1 MDRNNS
7 AKMATT
13 KAPQLSE
20 IETLA
25 KTNSARSP
33 VERHL
38 GLIKAMVIIMA
49 VLIVAALATIIV
61 TIYGRLTVVDTAK
74 TIQEYELIIPVDS
87 RVASASLAENGQ
99 ILLIVENATGQQ
111 IWQVDAAGK
120 VRRKTRVMQSK

>member
-7 AKMATT
+7 AKLATT

>member
-7 AKMATT
+7 EKMATT

-20 IETLA
+20 IETSA

-38 GLIKAMVIIMA
+38 GLIKLMAIIMA

-61 TIYGRLTVVDTAK
+61 TIYGRLTIVEEAK
-74 TIQEYELIIPVDS
+74 TIQENELIIPVDS

-99 ILLIVENATGQQ
+99 ILLIVQSATGQQ

-120 VRRKTRVMQSK
+120 VRRKTRIIQSQ

>member
-7 AKMATT
+7 AKLATT

-25 KTNSARSP
+25 KTDSARSP

-38 GLIKAMVIIMA
+38 GLIKAMAIIMA

-74 TIQEYELIIPVDS
+74 TIQEYELIIPLDS
-87 RVASASLAENGQ
+87 RVTSASLAENGQ

>member
-7 AKMATT
+7 AKLATT

-33 VERHL
+33 IERHL
-38 GLIKAMVIIMA
+38 GLIKALVIIMA
-49 VLIVAALATIIV
+49 VLIVAALATIIF

>member
-1 MDRNNS
+1 MDQNDS

-13 KAPQLSE
+13 KALERADSDA
-20 IETLA
+20 LA
-25 KTNSARSP
+25 KMDSTRSP
-33 VERHL
+33 VERYL
-38 GLIKAMVIIMA
+38 GLIKVMAVIMA

-74 TIQEYELIIPVDS
+74 TIQEYELIIPLDS

-120 VRRKTRVMQSK
+120 VRRKTRVMQSQ

>member
-7 AKMATT
+7 AKLATT

-38 GLIKAMVIIMA
+38 GLIKALVIIMA

-61 TIYGRLTVVDTAK
+61 TIYGRLTVGDTAK

>member
-7 AKMATT
+7 AKLATT

-38 GLIKAMVIIMA
+38 GLIKALVIIMA

-120 VRRKTRVMQSK
+120 VRRKTRVMQSQ

>member
-7 AKMATT
+7 AKLATT

-38 GLIKAMVIIMA
+38 GLIKALVIIMA

-74 TIQEYELIIPVDS
+74 TIQEYELIIPLDS

>member
-1 MDRNNS
+1 
-7 AKMATT
+7 MATT

-25 KTNSARSP
+25 KTNRARSP

-74 TIQEYELIIPVDS
+74 TIQEYELIIPLDS
-87 RVASASLAENGQ
+87 RVASASFAENGQ

-120 VRRKTRVMQSK
+120 VRRKTRVTHSQ

>member
-1 MDRNNS
+1 MDRNDS

-38 GLIKAMVIIMA
+38 GLIKAMAIIMA
-49 VLIVAALATIIV
+49 VLIIAALATIIV
-61 TIYGRLTVVDTAK
+61 TIYGRLTLVDAAK
-74 TIQEYELIIPVDS
+74 TIQEYELIIPMDS
-87 RVASASLAENGQ
+87 RVTGATLSEKGQ

-111 IWQVDAAGK
+111 LWQVDADGK
-120 VRRKTRVMQSK
+120 IRRKTRVRQLQ

>member
-7 AKMATT
+7 AKLATT

-38 GLIKAMVIIMA
+38 GLIKALVIIMA
-49 VLIVAALATIIV
+49 VLIVAALATIIF